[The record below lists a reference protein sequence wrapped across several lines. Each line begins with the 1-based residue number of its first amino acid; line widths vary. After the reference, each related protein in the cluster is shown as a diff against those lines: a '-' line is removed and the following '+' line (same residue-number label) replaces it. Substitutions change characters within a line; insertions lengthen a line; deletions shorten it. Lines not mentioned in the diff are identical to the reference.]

1 MTSKLDE
8 DLISGFLSAIFS
20 LSKELSIDSIRVM
33 DMQES
38 KFIYGTHSSF
48 IFALNVTKNV
58 DLLFG
63 EIILTK
69 IIRVFEE
76 IFNKIGNSTKLD
88 KHLLIDKIES
98 INLESKLDKTINTS
112 LIEYYFKSPSRLLE
126 EIESYLISL
135 FGSIGEN
142 IMNSSIKIVCKRK
155 QNFKI
160 THLKDLIST
169 IGNSLKR
176 KINETQ
182 VNQIVQQLKNTFLS
196 NFT

>member
-1 MTSKLDE
+1 MDE

-33 DMQES
+33 DMQAS
-38 KFIYGTHSSF
+38 KFIYETHSSF
-48 IFALNVTKNV
+48 IFTLNVTKDV
-58 DLLFG
+58 DPLFG

-76 IFNKIGNSTKLD
+76 IINKVDTNTKLD
-88 KHLLIDKIES
+88 KNLLIDKIES
-98 INLESKLDKTINTS
+98 INFESKLDKIINTA

-142 IMNSSIKIVCKRK
+142 VMNASIKIVCKRK

-160 THLKDLIST
+160 NHLKDLIST
-169 IGNSLKR
+169 IGDSLKS
-176 KINETQ
+176 KISETQ
-182 VNQIVQQLKNTFLS
+182 VKLIVQQLKNTFLS